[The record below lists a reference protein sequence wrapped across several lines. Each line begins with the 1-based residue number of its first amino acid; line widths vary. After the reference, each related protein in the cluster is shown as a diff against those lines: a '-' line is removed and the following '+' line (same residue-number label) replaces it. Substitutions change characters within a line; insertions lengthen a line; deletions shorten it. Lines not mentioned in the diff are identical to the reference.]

1 MVADGCAGFLENYPG
16 QDFLSGFL
24 SYDFLRKGC
33 LAVAERICVGDRLPF
48 FLYDTPYSARNRFR
62 DLLQASA
69 PLVVVFMA
77 NFGHPITRTFA
88 SRYADTYAALHDG
101 GFALVVR
108 SRADKL
114 SRSIGPD
121 TLPYPLLCDAAGVL
135 YEHLAIPT
143 SKSTLMSYSLEGWRI
158 LREAKKQGYQPV
170 KGAEQQLPLTLILD
184 RDGTVLFCHYG
195 ASLTD
200 VPEDCA
206 AIQSLLEEL
215 ELTPDYEEAGMPPY
229 AEPVAAM
236 AAESRPRAHH
246 GRRAPE
252 DTGGFQ
258 PVRQIRE
265 YTVPDL
271 EKTSMFGLFD
281 DPYDEN

>member
-1 MVADGCAGFLENYPG
+1 M
-16 QDFLSGFL
+16 
-24 SYDFLRKGC
+24 
-33 LAVAERICVGDRLPF
+33 AEKIRVGDKLPF
-48 FLYDTPYSARNRFR
+48 FLYDTPYSAGNRFR
-62 DLLQASA
+62 DLLAAQA
-69 PLVVVFMA
+69 PLVLVFMA

-88 SRYADTYAALHDG
+88 GRYADTYASLRDG
-101 GFALVVR
+101 GLALVVR

-135 YEHLAIPT
+135 YEHLNIPT

-215 ELTPDYEEAGMPPY
+215 ELTPDSGKDDELPYEELQA
-229 AEPVAAM
+229 AVAA
-236 AAESRPRAHH
+236 ETRPHSHH
-246 GRRAPE
+246 GREVPE
-252 DTGGFQ
+252 ITDEFQ
-258 PVRQIRE
+258 PVRPVRAYPGAE
-265 YTVPDL
+265 L
-271 EKTSMFGLFD
+271 EKTSQFGLFD
-281 DPYDEN
+281 DPYDDE